1 MALARRQRTHLDI
14 WPGFVDALAS
24 LLMVIIFLLMI
35 FVISQFTLNEE
46 IIGRDRQL
54 DDLNAQ
60 VAELANM
67 LGMERRANTD
77 LRENVSSLSEELSAT
92 LGRRERL
99 EADLSSLT
107 AERSDLAARLGAAEA
122 RMGEMQAAVT
132 EAERRVEA
140 DRETIE
146 AQRADLAR
154 LENDVLALTALREQL
169 MAELQDSQADILAR
183 DEALK
188 AQEGELT
195 ASREDVLLLRAEQA
209 RLNQQMQAF
218 RDQMAELNALLETY
232 EQRNKA
238 DQAQI
243 VNLGE
248 RLNAAL
254 ATKVQELARY
264 RSEFFGRLREVLGNR
279 SGIQIVG
286 DRFVFQSEV
295 LFDPGSDEIG
305 VAGREQLAQLA
316 VTLRGLAGE
325 IPKDIDWILRID
337 GHTDRVPIATPRFP
351 SNWELSTARA
361 ISVVKF
367 LIEQGIPSERLAAT
381 GFGEFQPLDPAN
393 TIEALR
399 RNRRIELKF
408 DQR

>member
-1 MALARRQRTHLDI
+1 MALSRRHRTPQDI

-35 FVISQFTLNEE
+35 FVISQFTLNEAL
-46 IIGRDRQL
+46 IGRDKEV

-67 LGMERRANTD
+67 LGLERRSNTD
-77 LRENVSSLSEELSAT
+77 LRENVASLSEELSAS
-92 LGRRERL
+92 LARREKL
-99 EADLSSLT
+99 ESDLSSLT
-107 AERSDLAARLGAAEA
+107 TERADLKGRLDDATAKLGQ
-122 RMGEMQAAVT
+122 MQAELT
-132 EAERRVEA
+132 EAERKVEA

-146 AQRADLAR
+146 AQRSDLAR
-154 LENDVLALTALREQL
+154 LEKDVLALTALREQL

-188 AQEGELT
+188 AKEGEIT
-195 ASREDVLLLRAEQA
+195 ASKEEVLMLRAEQA
-209 RLNQQMQAF
+209 RLNQQIQAF
-218 RDQMAELNALLETY
+218 RDQLSELNALLETY
-232 EQRNKA
+232 EARNKES
-238 DQAQI
+238 QAQI
-243 VNLGE
+243 LNLGE

-295 LFDPGSDEIG
+295 LFDPGSEEIG
-305 VAGREQLAQLA
+305 AAGKEQLAQLA
-316 VTLRGLAGE
+316 GTLKELASE
-325 IPKDIDWILRID
+325 IPNDIDWILRVD
-337 GHTDRVPIATPRFP
+337 GHTDRIPINTARFP

-367 LIEQGIPSERLAAT
+367 LIEQGIPAERLAAT
-381 GFGEFQPLDPAN
+381 GFGEFQPLDPSN

>member
-107 AERSDLAARLGAAEA
+107 AERSDLAARLGEAEA

-195 ASREDVLLLRAEQA
+195 ASKEDVLLLRAEQA

-305 VAGREQLAQLA
+305 AAGREQLGQLA